1 MTAVVCV
8 DVGGWWFGCAWRRM
22 VEEGMAERARF
33 SCHSFGDRIPVS
45 SVLKKSL

>member
-8 DVGGWWFGCAWRRM
+8 DVGGWLGGCAWRRV

-33 SCHSFGDRIPVS
+33 VVG
-45 SVLKKSL
+45 